1 MINKVPTTRERYL
14 ALVEAIGTQ
23 HKAGSK
29 EATDDLDRLGELIG
43 PAFGFYNTSLYKATL
58 LITESL
64 PDGEARDDHLQ
75 KLEEER
81 ARQEITAADARKEM
95 NELAHKYGTPEVFL
109 ADTSSEILSSELV
122 SQFFSQR

>member
-1 MINKVPTTRERYL
+1 MMNKVPTTRERYL

-23 HKAGSK
+23 HKAGVK
-29 EATDDLDRLGELIG
+29 AATDDLDRLGELIG
-43 PAFGFYNTSLYKATL
+43 PAFGFCLYKATL

-64 PDGEARDDHLQ
+64 PDGEARDERLQ

>member
-23 HKAGSK
+23 HKAGVK
-29 EATDDLDRLGELIG
+29 EATDDLDRLEQLIG
-43 PAFGFYNTSLYKATL
+43 PAFGFYHTSRYKAARM
-58 LITESL
+58 ITESR
-64 PDGEARDDHLQ
+64 PDGEARDERLQ

-81 ARQEITAADARKEM
+81 ARQEKTAAVARKEM

>member
-1 MINKVPTTRERYL
+1 MINKVPTTKERYL
-14 ALVEAIGTQ
+14 ALVEAMGTQ
-23 HKAGSK
+23 HKAGK
-29 EATDDLDRLGELIG
+29 KDATDDLERLEQLIG
-43 PAFGFYNTSLYKATL
+43 PAFGFYNTSRYKVAL

-64 PDGEARDDHLQ
+64 PDGEVRDDRLQ

-95 NELAHKYGTPEVFL
+95 NELAHKYGTPEVFR

-122 SQFFSQR
+122 SQFFSQ

>member
-23 HKAGSK
+23 HKAGVK
-29 EATDDLDRLGELIG
+29 AATDDLDRLGELIG
-43 PAFGFYNTSLYKATL
+43 PAFGFYHTSRYKAARM
-58 LITESL
+58 ITESL
-64 PDGEARDDHLQ
+64 PAGEARDDRLQ

-81 ARQEITAADARKEM
+81 AGQEITAADARKEM
-95 NELAHKYGTPEVFL
+95 NELAQKYGTPDVFL
-109 ADTSSEILSSELV
+109 ADTSSEILSAELV

>member
-23 HKAGSK
+23 HKAGVK
-29 EATDDLDRLGELIG
+29 EATDDLDRLEQLIG
-43 PAFGFYNTSLYKATL
+43 PAFGFYHTSRYKAARM
-58 LITESL
+58 ITESL
-64 PDGEARDDHLQ
+64 PDGEARDERLQ

-81 ARQEITAADARKEM
+81 ARQEKTAAVARTEM

>member
-1 MINKVPTTRERYL
+1 MNNPQRMSNSEYL

-23 HKAGSK
+23 HKAGVK
-29 EATDDLDRLGELIG
+29 AATDDLDRLGELIG
-43 PAFGFYNTSLYKATL
+43 PAFGFYNTSRYKATL

-64 PDGEARDDHLQ
+64 HDGEARDERLQ

-81 ARQEITAADARKEM
+81 ARQEKTAAVARKEM

>member
-14 ALVEAIGTQ
+14 ALVEAMGTQ

-43 PAFGFYNTSLYKATL
+43 PAFGFYHTSRYKAML

-64 PDGEARDDHLQ
+64 PDGGARDERLQ

-95 NELAHKYGTPEVFL
+95 NELAQKYGTPDVFL
-109 ADTSSEILSSELV
+109 ADTSSEILSAELV

>member
-1 MINKVPTTRERYL
+1 MINKLPTTRERYL

-23 HKAGSK
+23 HKAGVK
-29 EATDDLDRLGELIG
+29 AATDDLDRLGELIG
-43 PAFGFYNTSLYKATL
+43 PAFGFYNTSRYKATL

-64 PDGEARDDHLQ
+64 PDGEARDERLQ

-81 ARQEITAADARKEM
+81 ARQEKTAAVARKEM